1 MSMHYSN
8 GMERIYFKALGLMRR
23 TVGRVV
29 PPDDVEDIV
38 QETYVKACQIR
49 DLGQIRNPQSF
60 LLKMARNLAL
70 DHIKRAEYRLA
81 TSMTQLAGEGTFEL
95 GSENDSTLDC
105 VTGDQEFALFCEAVR
120 HLPQQCRRAFVLKKV
135 YGYSQKEIAIRLSIS
150 ESTVE
155 KHIATGLYKARQ
167 FMHAK
172 VGAAQGRGRYE

>member
-1 MSMHYSN
+1 MHYSN
-8 GMERIYFKALGLMRR
+8 GMEGIYFKALRLMRQ

-38 QETYVKACQIR
+38 QETYIKACQVQY
-49 DLGQIRNPQSF
+49 LGKIRNPQSF

-81 TSMTQLAGEGTFEL
+81 TSMTQLEGDGDFEL
-95 GSENDSTLDC
+95 GSESDSTLDC

-120 HLPQQCRRAFVLKKV
+120 HLPQRCRRAFVLKKV
-135 YGYSQKEIAIRLSIS
+135 YGYSQKEIADRLSIS

-155 KHIATGLYKARQ
+155 KHIAKGLFKARK
-167 FMHAK
+167 FLHAK
-172 VGAAQGRGRYE
+172 MGSAQERDRYE

>member
-1 MSMHYSN
+1 MHYSN

-49 DLGQIRNPQSF
+49 DLGHIRNPQSF

-81 TSMTQLAGEGTFEL
+81 TSITQLSGDSDFEL
-95 GSENDSTLDC
+95 GSEHDSTLDC
-105 VTGDQEFALFCEAVR
+105 VTGDQEFSLFCEAVR
-120 HLPQQCRRAFVLKKV
+120 QLPQQCRRAFVLKKV
-135 YGYSQKEIAIRLSIS
+135 YGYSQKDIADRLGIS

-155 KHIATGLYKARQ
+155 KHIATGLLKSRR
-167 FMHAK
+167 FMRNK
-172 VGAAQGRGRYE
+172 MGASLEPGRYE